1 MTFEMVIVRMNLV
14 GLAVFS
20 MLPSLF
26 GADNFGFQLPDWA
39 VESLK
44 QYPALVFG
52 LVVFWLAFKH
62 ILAQHQ
68 DHLASKD
75 KEIERLVKERDKL
88 QNIVLKTRLSTDESS
103 PPSGQQP
110 KRKP

>member
-1 MTFEMVIVRMNLV
+1 MNLA
-14 GLAVFS
+14 GLVVLSFVP
-20 MLPSLF
+20 LLF
-26 GADNFGFQLPDWA
+26 AADNFGFQLPDWM

-62 ILAQHQ
+62 IQTQHKE
-68 DHLASKD
+68 HLASKD

-88 QNIVLKTRLSTDESS
+88 QNLVLKTRLSTDETS
-103 PPSGQQP
+103 PPSSQKP
-110 KRKP
+110 KKKS